1 MEARRNIMSVG
12 KRKGVYAAKIKQAT
26 HMLFFR
32 RHQKPGVKGW
42 ELRKNVGS
50 DYPKVLEVL
59 DDYLKSLDLQV
70 KTVFEAEK
78 TPEKPT
84 LEELD
89 KARFYV
95 TLRGDLEPKEAKM
108 IGWRIDDLAG
118 LAVAISFIISKKGQ
132 ATRRDVEELLGEK
145 LPNWKVGLNLDRYIR
160 YGYLQQDDKGQLY
173 LDWRT
178 RAEVDQK
185 ALIDMLLRVEEQKTL
200 VGKVGLPEDEDIA
213 EAEVADEPADESE
226 RDL

>member
-1 MEARRNIMSVG
+1 MS
-12 KRKGVYAAKIKQAT
+12 KRKGVYGSKIKKGTQ
-26 HMLFFR
+26 MLFYK

-42 ELRKNVGS
+42 ELRKALGS
-50 DYPKVLEVL
+50 DYPKVLDL
-59 DDYLKSLDLQV
+59 LGDYLKPLDLQV
-70 KTVFEAEK
+70 KTIFEEEK

-95 TLRGDLEPKEAKM
+95 ALRGDLATKDKL

-118 LAVAISFIISKKGQ
+118 LAITISFIISKKGQ
-132 ATRRDVEELLGEK
+132 ATRKDVEKLLSEK
-145 LPNWKVGLNLDRYIR
+145 MPNWKVGLNIDRYIR
-160 YGYLQQDDKGQLY
+160 YGYLTQDDNGQLF

-185 ALIDMLLRVEEQKTL
+185 ALINMLLSTDAQKAEAALPKENEDEEQ
-200 VGKVGLPEDEDIA
+200 EDKK
-213 EAEVADEPADESE
+213 
-226 RDL
+226 